1 MSPINKYEAFGIFAS
16 VAVMAVALVVIRFN
30 SDTFATVGDAKV
42 NNVAT
47 VVATADADSVKDA
60 LIDSVALN
68 GELKKLVIDD
78 VKIGKGTAIEEGS
91 TVTVHYIGTLK
102 DGTQFDNSYVR
113 GEPFTFTLG
122 EGKVIRGWEDGLIGM
137 KVGGERILVIPPDLA
152 YGDRQVGPIPAN
164 SPLIFKVELVS
175 VK

>member
-122 EGKVIRGWEDGLIGM
+122 EGKVIKGWEDGLIGM